1 MLVPHALLSAAALH
15 AIVEEFVT
23 RDGTDHSS
31 FEMRCKS
38 IFVQLEAGTVE
49 LHYDDET
56 ATCNIVVRSSPQP
69 R

>member
-1 MLVPHALLSAAALH
+1 MLVPHALLSAPALK
-15 AIVEEFVT
+15 AVIEEFVT

-38 IFVQLEAGTVE
+38 VFAQLEAGTVE

-56 ATCNIVVRSSPQP
+56 ATCNIVVAKPSSP
-69 R
+69 